1 MNHALSHF
9 RSINNEPLS
18 LVIKQDEQRLEIV
31 LRQVIGN
38 SIRLLIKHV
47 VLTSFFIYLV
57 NYYFQFS
64 STLINLFFV
73 ICLSVLLFR
82 SCTQVV
88 EGSWGFT

>member
-1 MNHALSHF
+1 MNNALSHF

-18 LVIKQDEQRLEIV
+18 LVIRQDEQRIEIV
-31 LRQVIGN
+31 LKQIMRNTV
-38 SIRLLIKHV
+38 RLLIKHV

-88 EGSWGFT
+88 EGWLAF